1 MTESSF
7 ISLFIRFFSSCG
19 NQVSNGRVIAL
30 HSQIGLLEDQYAA
43 QNQLRKEDEQIL
55 IEKQSMIE
63 KLYQVREC

>member
-1 MTESSF
+1 MYLPYSF
-7 ISLFIRFFSSCG
+7 DFCSYCDH
-19 NQVSNGRVIAL
+19 QVSNGRVIAL

-63 KLYQVREC
+63 KLHQVRKY